1 MSVER
6 RKARPAV
13 RGPLE
18 DADAASR
25 TLSKA
30 RTHQAPTSVSKPSTT
45 TNDERPDHYD
55 GKRDRSH
62 RLDALQGKKT
72 IRARA
77 GPADKARHG
86 AINACRTTRTSA
98 PPPRHVPRA
107 RGPLS
112 DRQAAARRPN
122 RAVSDLAPRP
132 QVCSTRAFP
141 QDLEPFA
148 GYAVAGRTR
157 ASNRRRPARAQGA
170 GRARPRSRGSA
181 SKNGSCAAPRA
192 ARSAAPRPGR
202 RRRVPRPARAAGA
215 GLRPLAA
222 RTAAF

>member
-1 MSVER
+1 M
-6 RKARPAV
+6 
-13 RGPLE
+13 RGPFNK
-18 DADAASR
+18 ADAASR
-25 TLSKA
+25 TKA
-30 RTHQAPTSVSKPSTT
+30 PTYSNPSPTSVSKPSTT
-45 TNDERPDHYD
+45 SNDDRPDHYD
-55 GKRDRSH
+55 GKRHRSR

-72 IRARA
+72 VRARA
-77 GPADKARHG
+77 APARKARHG
-86 AINACRTTRTSA
+86 AINACRTTRTRA

-112 DRQAAARRPN
+112 DRRAAARRPN

-132 QVCSTRAFP
+132 QVCGTRAVP
-141 QDLEPFA
+141 HNLEPFA

-157 ASNRRRPARAQGA
+157 ARNRRRPARAQGA

>member
-1 MSVER
+1 MSVECGE
-6 RKARPAV
+6 ARSAV

-18 DADAASR
+18 DADAASC

-45 TNDERPDHYD
+45 ANDERPEHYD
-55 GKRDRSH
+55 GKRDRSR

-72 IRARA
+72 SRGRA
-77 GPADKARHG
+77 GPARKARHG
-86 AINACRTTRTSA
+86 ASNARRTAHARA
-98 PPPRHVPRA
+98 APPRHVPRT
-107 RGPLS
+107 RGPLP
-112 DRQAAARRPN
+112 DRQEAARRRN

-132 QVCSTRAFP
+132 LVCGTRAVP

-157 ASNRRRPARAQGA
+157 ARNRRRPARAQGA